1 VSDHLLP
8 FDDLATAYGPVI
20 RGILAD
26 YFVRG
31 AGREDLGQAALIGLW
46 QAQRDFEPLAGV
58 LFRTFAVQCMRRQV
72 ITAVK
77 TALRR
82 KHAVLTDADR
92 FERRIGGTDDDWEL
106 GETIADPRP
115 SAYDRLVAG
124 ETLATLVE
132 AFHAMTAV
140 EQCALIAQVDG
151 DTYETAA
158 RALGVGTKT
167 IDNALQRVRRKLAA
181 AMEAA

>member
-8 FDDLATAYGPVI
+8 FDGLVDAYQPVV
-20 RGILAD
+20 RGIVAD
-26 YFVRG
+26 YFIVG
-31 AGREDLGQAALIGLW
+31 AQRDDLVQAALIGLW

-58 LFRTFAVQCMRRQV
+58 AFRSFAQGCMRRQV

-77 TALRR
+77 TSLRR
-82 KHAVLTDADR
+82 KHAVLTGADR

-106 GETIADPRP
+106 GETIADGRP

-124 ETLATLVE
+124 ETLATILE
-132 AFHAMTAV
+132 AFHGMTAI
-140 EQCALIAQVDG
+140 EQCALIAQIDG

-158 RALGVGTKT
+158 RALGTTTKA
-167 IDNALQRVRRKLAA
+167 IDNALQRVRRKLTA